1 MLKKIT
7 LTLFLFAPLCVRAQ
21 QEQMY
26 TQFALNKLP
35 LNPGYAGS
43 FASPTLTAVFRKQW
57 TGIEGAPDAQV
68 VSYHQP
74 TYNNQLGLGGSISR
88 QSIGISNTLTL
99 DMAFAYKIRMKRG
112 ILAVGMQASVRNF
125 RQNWADPRIYAIDQN
140 DLSIPVQPGS
150 KFMPNFGT
158 GLYYTAYKD
167 KWYAGIALPRMIRNN
182 TDFSEY
188 GNVFSREVHHVNAMG
203 GFSSKV
209 NDEMTLHTQV
219 LFRYAVGAPFD
230 FELNTSALL
239 RKKFYGGLTYRAG
252 GNIKG
257 AGESV
262 DALLGIQANENLF
275 FCVSY
280 DIGIS
285 RLRKA
290 SNGTVEL
297 TARWWFSPPDDVDSG
312 KIDSG
317 RPF

>member
-1 MLKKIT
+1 MLNKII
-7 LTLFLFAPLCVRAQ
+7 LALLLFVPYCVNAQ

-35 LNPGYAGS
+35 YNPGYAGS

-57 TGIEGAPDAQV
+57 TGVEGAPDAQV

-74 TYNNQLGLGGSISR
+74 TYNNQLGIGGSISR

-112 ILAVGMQASVRNF
+112 VLGVGMQASVRNF
-125 RQNWADPRIYAIDQN
+125 RQNWSDPRIYAIDQN
-140 DLSIPVQPGS
+140 DLSVPVEPRS

-167 KWYAGIALPRMIRNN
+167 KWYAGISLPRMIRNN
-182 TDFSEY
+182 IDFSEF

-209 NDEMTLHTQV
+209 NDEMTVTTQA

-230 FELNTSALL
+230 FELNSSVLL

-252 GNIKG
+252 GNTKG

-262 DALLGIQANENLF
+262 DALFGMQVNANLF